1 MIIYKKISYIFDK
14 KEEDILCKIDAVMCL
29 KFRYCHFFVIKKT
42 TFYDKLL
49 HIG

>member
-1 MIIYKKISYIFDK
+1 MIIYKKNHIFLTK
-14 KEEDILCKIDAVMCL
+14 KEEDILCKIDVVMCL

-42 TFYDKLL
+42 TLYDKLL